1 MFKRRQPDVLVVGA
15 GPVGLAT
22 ALMLAEHG
30 ISVEVIDEDDDTS
43 RPSYTVV
50 LHPATVEL
58 LAGIG
63 LLDELKAHSTPIS
76 HVTVYD
82 GVEPRGAL
90 RFEDHGA
97 GVSVLTLPYDQLV
110 AVLERR
116 VREHKIPIHF
126 QHRLSQLEWVE
137 PLRIKAVVERLG
149 VDGGGYSI
157 SDSLLVVED
166 EIVLEPKLVVG
177 ADGFHSTVRRR
188 AGIEMDTIGAP
199 HAYVEVELATP
210 LDVHGEA
217 RVVVGENTTDVFWPG
232 RDGKCRWVLEVK
244 PGDVQPPRWTPVG
257 TREDHAVPARL
268 VDTYLA
274 ARAPWFGGT
283 RVDDDDYLDEVH
295 FQPALARAF
304 GKGVVW
310 LAGDAAHVTSP
321 IGSQSL
327 NAGIQEGNELAMA
340 VLMMKRNLADLSVLA
355 HYDRAGRERWRSLL
369 GLDWKPEHGARAAPY
384 IRDHA
389 AEVLSAI
396 PGSGEDFWRLARQVG
411 IDVV

>member
-22 ALMLAEHG
+22 ALILAKHG
-30 ISVEVIDEDDDTS
+30 VSVEVIDDDDDTS
-43 RPSYTVV
+43 RPPYTVV
-50 LHPATVEL
+50 LHPATTEI
-58 LAGIG
+58 LAGLG
-63 LLDELKAHSTPIS
+63 LSAELATRSTPVSQI
-76 HVTVYD
+76 TVYD
-82 GVEPRGAL
+82 REEPRGSL

-97 GVSVLTLPYDQLV
+97 GAPVLTLPYDQFV
-110 AVLERR
+110 EVLERR

-126 QHRLSQLEWVE
+126 QHRLSQLELIE
-137 PLRIKAVVERLG
+137 PLRIKAVVEKLG

-157 SDSLLVVED
+157 PDSLLVVED

-188 AGIEMDTIGAP
+188 AGIEMDSIGAP
-199 HAYVEVELATP
+199 HAYVEVELETP

-217 RVVVGENTTDVFWPG
+217 RVIVGDQTTDVFWPG

-257 TREDHAVPARL
+257 TREDHAVPAAL
-268 VDTYLA
+268 VERYLA
-274 ARAPWFGGT
+274 SRAPWFGGT
-283 RVDDDDYLDEVH
+283 RVEPDDYLDEVH
-295 FQPALARAF
+295 FQPALAREF

-310 LAGDAAHVTSP
+310 LAGDAAHVTGP

-340 VLMMKRNLADLSVLA
+340 VLLMKRNLADLSVLT

-369 GLDWKPEHGARAAPY
+369 ALDWRPEHGARAEPY